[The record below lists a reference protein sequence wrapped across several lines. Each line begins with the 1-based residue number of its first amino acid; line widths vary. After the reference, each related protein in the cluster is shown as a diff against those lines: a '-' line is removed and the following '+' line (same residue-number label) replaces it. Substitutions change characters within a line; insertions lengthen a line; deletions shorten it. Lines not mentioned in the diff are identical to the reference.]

1 MPPQLTSAS
10 QAILIFAALVIIVA
24 GIKAAEA
31 LVVPLLLSIF
41 ISIVAA
47 GPMRFMQ
54 NHGLPTWAA
63 LIIILLILLGAL
75 SLVAG
80 LVIRSVNSLAT
91 EWPTYE
97 AVILEWVA
105 YTLDL
110 LRPYG
115 IDISMDVVR
124 EQLDPSTAL
133 AMAGNLARG
142 LGSALSNGLFIM
154 LTVGFIL
161 MEGAGFPEKL
171 RAVLQYPDRDLP
183 HFFRIVDTVNHY
195 MGIKTLIS
203 LITGLLAFT
212 LTAALGIDFPVL
224 WGLLAFLL
232 NFVPTIGSI
241 IAGIPPVLVAF
252 IQLGPWPAVIAAGG
266 YLTLNLVMG
275 NLVEPRY
282 MGRGLG
288 LSVLV
293 VFLSLIFWGWV
304 LGPVGMLLSV
314 PLTMAAKIA
323 LEANP
328 GTRHIAVLLGPAG
341 TVGDRIDNT
350 TDEAAPQASTAAEEP
365 ESEHT
370 Q

>member
-1 MPPQLTSAS
+1 VPPSLSSTS
-10 QAILIFAALVIIVA
+10 QAVLVFAALVIIVA

-31 LVVPLLLSIF
+31 IVVPLLLSIF

-47 GPMRFMQ
+47 GPMRSLQ
-54 NHGLPTWAA
+54 NLGVPTWAA
-63 LIIILLILLGAL
+63 LILILLFLLGAL
-75 SLVAG
+75 SVVAG
-80 LVIRSVNSLAT
+80 LVIRSANSLAA

-105 YTLDL
+105 FTLDL

-115 IDISMDVVR
+115 IDISLDAVR

-171 RAVLQYPDRDLP
+171 RAVLQNPDRDLP

-203 LITGLLAFT
+203 LITGLLAFS

-252 IQLGPWPAVIAAGG
+252 IQLGPWPAVITAGG

-275 NLVEPRY
+275 NLIEPRY

-341 TVGDRIDNT
+341 TVGERLSDSEV
-350 TDEAAPQASTAAEEP
+350 DEISDSETEQT
-365 ESEHT
+365 ESG
-370 Q
+370 QSS